1 MALKPGALYKF
12 PWEDMGTFKYLLFVP
27 FAATVALGMD
37 DADNWSCHHMLV
49 IAAMRYVHSQFWISL
64 SRIHYVTQNTKIQ
77 DKGIDFK
84 QVDREDHWDD
94 FIILQ
99 AIIMTL
105 VHKFWPGFHSFPAAN
120 GAGLW
125 QLLLLHAGPTEFV
138 YYWLHRALHHH
149 TLYRAY
155 HSHHHASFVTE
166 PITGSVHPFM
176 EHLMYTANFAIPPWA
191 RGRLVAHPSP
201 CSTPTSSASICS
213 TTSATATS
221 SSSRRGS

>member
-1 MALKPGALYKF
+1 
-12 PWEDMGTFKYLLFVP
+12 MGTFKYLLFVP

-37 DADNWSCHHMLV
+37 DADNWSYHMLV

-105 VHKFWPGFHSFPAAN
+105 VQSFGPGSTPSPRRMARGCGSSCCFTPGRQSSCTTGCIARCITTPCTAPITAII
-120 GAGLW
+120 
-125 QLLLLHAGPTEFV
+125 T
-138 YYWLHRALHHH
+138 RAL
-149 TLYRAY
+149 
-155 HSHHHASFVTE
+155 
-166 PITGSVHPFM
+166 
-176 EHLMYTANFAIPPWA
+176 
-191 RGRLVAHPSP
+191 
-201 CSTPTSSASICS
+201 
-213 TTSATATS
+213 
-221 SSSRRGS
+221 